1 MICVFLIMLLLLL
14 VSFVFQIRDFYYLS
28 RYKKPYDNTVR
39 CRFRRIHTKERGFKV
54 VECTNIFWNKKFEK
68 LGKHCP
74 SNCRGRRY
82 MDAKD
87 DFETMSSTDIYYIAK
102 KIAYISGTIFS
113 TILVILNIIEKL

>member
-1 MICVFLIMLLLLL
+1 MICVFLIMIILLL

-74 SNCRGRRY
+74 SNCRG
-82 MDAKD
+82 
-87 DFETMSSTDIYYIAK
+87 SSLLFLKAVCGASK
-102 KIAYISGTIFS
+102 H
-113 TILVILNIIEKL
+113 IIHTWFAEQWTGGYCHWINLLLPVQKNLF